1 MRSVASVD
9 ATPAIT
15 SFRDSSGAIATCTR
29 KGRIQNISP
38 ARTTRMSKVGDCIS
52 WQGVNKVC
60 SGVVEQRINEQTVL
74 VRLPNN
80 KYIQVYDCDYEHR
93 TIEVSVSQS
102 EGVNTQYEVR

>member
-1 MRSVASVD
+1 M
-9 ATPAIT
+9 
-15 SFRDSSGAIATCTR
+15 
-29 KGRIQNISP
+29 
-38 ARTTRMSKVGDCIS
+38 MSKVGDYIS

-80 KYIQVYDCDYEHR
+80 KHIQVYDCDNEHR

-102 EGVNTQYEVR
+102 EGVNPQYEAQ